1 MLQATQIHFCIQKR
15 PIVDQINLTLQA
27 GEILAVLGPNG
38 AGKSTLFKILAGDIP
53 CKHGSIGYNG
63 TPISSLTSR
72 QLAEVRAVMP
82 QHTTVNFPFTAKE
95 VVELGLFSAQ
105 SKNPS
110 VLVREVMEATRTS
123 HLKDAQFQRLSGGE
137 KQRVQLARV
146 LVQIWEQ
153 KPFPRFLLLDEP
165 TSSLDIA
172 QQHAVLGILRQLTQR
187 NIGILIIL
195 HELNLAAHYADRIVL
210 LKDGLVTQCGPVREV
225 LKEETLQQVFDHP
238 IDILRHPQTGRVVV
252 SAANTPYPSFHSNKQ
267 PSYGH
272 HI

>member
-15 PIVDQINLTLQA
+15 PIVDQISLTLQA
-27 GEILAVLGPNG
+27 GEILALLGPNG
-38 AGKSTLFKILAGDIP
+38 AGKSTLFKILSGDIP
-53 CKHGSIGYNG
+53 CKHGNVGYNG
-63 TPISSLTSR
+63 NPIGSLTSR

-82 QHTTVNFPFTAKE
+82 QHTTVNFPFTAQE
-95 VVELGLFSAQ
+95 VVELGLFCTQ
-105 SKNPS
+105 SKNPNL
-110 VLVREVMEATRTS
+110 LVQEVMEATRTS
-123 HLKDAQFQRLSGGE
+123 HLKDTQFQRLSGGE

-195 HELNLAAHYADRIVL
+195 HELNLAAHYADRIAL

-225 LKEETLQQVFDHP
+225 LQKEALQHVFDYPIEILSHP
-238 IDILRHPQTGRVVV
+238 HTGHLVVA
-252 SAANTPYPSFHSNKQ
+252 AANPTQPSFHTVKQ
-267 PSYGH
+267 A
-272 HI
+272 